1 MVPTL
6 PPAVAAEMLWNAE
19 PESERGAWTGARLC
33 ARQRQLC
40 DEGLEEAGVVE
51 VVQEGGGGH
60 RRGREASSST
70 PNMGTVTTGW
80 VRP

>member
-19 PESERGAWTGARLC
+19 PE
-33 ARQRQLC
+33 RQLC

-70 PNMGTVTTGW
+70 PNTGTVTTGW